1 MEIHK
6 NHIYYQLRYFN
17 FVVIPDIDVRL
28 VDRQRLTDSMHSN
41 IYNQLILI
49 SAPAGYGKTTLLYQ
63 FTKKNPAL
71 NYYWIQGNELAN
83 SPISLLK
90 LFTES
95 FRSKIN
101 TFGDEYYFLLET
113 YEKEIDI
120 DNNIYNEFLLHFK
133 NEISKLNGNNILI
146 LDDFQVLEQSNQK
159 NKINELVNSLI
170 KDKIHGLTIIISS
183 REDFDIKTAKL
194 EAKRNLFKVSTN
206 DLEFNNE
213 ELKVLA
219 LDIYNLSLKTDEIDI
234 LQNLASGWA
243 AAFHLVFQKGKN
255 WLNELENVKYDDI
268 FRYFT
273 EDIFLNLTDEIRDF
287 IMNSVVLDN
296 FSEIDTNTL
305 FNISNSA
312 GILNQIVK
320 KKIFI
325 ETYKDGNNI
334 KQYSYQKLFKE
345 YLLKRL
351 NETNNISVFKNASE
365 YYKKKGDLKK
375 YLFYLLKAGQT
386 DNAVKYFHSIAI
398 SLIRDSDFRSYME
411 CLKLFELDSFCDIG
425 FLKYHQY
432 RLALFTGKP
441 IDDLE
446 YLIQE
451 IKSSYLSEY
460 DISIVLAECYFFKN
474 RYVKAEDILVFLL
487 KNTLTAEQS
496 YYCNYLLARTYYRK
510 GADNYKKAIDICEK
524 FGSPESHNVYSA
536 EFTKILGNIYNDMGK
551 ITLAIHFYESIIS
564 DKGNYVI
571 NLKQIANLV
580 ELYSTIGD
588 YENAYEYLC
597 DLESSANDTNF
608 SIIQN
613 IVLRA
618 NVRFL
623 NNIGDYKEAIKYL
636 NKTLKETDTN
646 RNEILLMTKY
656 LELSEIYWNWN
667 KFNESKE
674 VFILA
679 ENIFKNQKSDNY
691 LDIIIPYYK
700 QFIADNSQDFKKT
713 ESALLNIL
721 RWHEVNKIEKTLGYL
736 LFHTACFYL
745 NDRQFHLTI
754 HYSTQAFNLLHKH
767 GMYSFLEN
775 RIINSRVLFDF
786 AVCQSINAKF
796 IKEIGIR
803 FLKKPDL
810 PFLRE
815 EYSIELNE
823 KINRFID
830 IRLRCF
836 GLTELCLRGDLV
848 TEDKW
853 IRKKSK
859 ILLVFLMS
867 DPTRIHTKDEIMD
880 IFFDDLPADK
890 ADVVYHSAIYNIR
903 TALKIYDI
911 KSDKPKRSKDK
922 TFDYNPQ
929 YILYEDKT
937 LRLNP
942 DFYYTSES
950 IEFEKHYNKTRLP
963 ALSKEEKI
971 SHSVKAIKM
980 YKGDFLPG
988 YYDSWC
994 EELRVKYKNMY
1005 ITLCEELI
1013 KLLESES
1020 KYEEVIKY
1028 SELLLNE
1035 DKLNDSAH
1043 ISIINA
1049 HTKLGNI
1056 KMAKS
1061 RYEIMLK
1068 IYDEELGEK
1077 PQPKTLDKITLIL
1090 S

>member
-1 MEIHK
+1 M
-6 NHIYYQLRYFN
+6 
-17 FVVIPDIDVRL
+17 
-28 VDRQRLTDSMHSN
+28 
-41 IYNQLILI
+41 
-49 SAPAGYGKTTLLYQ
+49 
-63 FTKKNPAL
+63 
-71 NYYWIQGNELAN
+71 
-83 SPISLLK
+83 
-90 LFTES
+90 
-95 FRSKIN
+95 
-101 TFGDEYYFLLET
+101 
-113 YEKEIDI
+113 
-120 DNNIYNEFLLHFK
+120 
-133 NEISKLNGNNILI
+133 
-146 LDDFQVLEQSNQK
+146 
-159 NKINELVNSLI
+159 
-170 KDKIHGLTIIISS
+170 
-183 REDFDIKTAKL
+183 
-194 EAKRNLFKVSTN
+194 
-206 DLEFNNE
+206 
-213 ELKVLA
+213 
-219 LDIYNLSLKTDEIDI
+219 
-234 LQNLASGWA
+234 
-243 AAFHLVFQKGKN
+243 
-255 WLNELENVKYDDI
+255 
-268 FRYFT
+268 
-273 EDIFLNLTDEIRDF
+273 
-287 IMNSVVLDN
+287 
-296 FSEIDTNTL
+296 
-305 FNISNSA
+305 
-312 GILNQIVK
+312 
-320 KKIFI
+320 
-325 ETYKDGNNI
+325 
-334 KQYSYQKLFKE
+334 
-345 YLLKRL
+345 
-351 NETNNISVFKNASE
+351 
-365 YYKKKGDLKK
+365 
-375 YLFYLLKAGQT
+375 
-386 DNAVKYFHSIAI
+386 
-398 SLIRDSDFRSYME
+398 
-411 CLKLFELDSFCDIG
+411 
-425 FLKYHQY
+425 
-432 RLALFTGKP
+432 
-441 IDDLE
+441 
-446 YLIQE
+446 
-451 IKSSYLSEY
+451 
-460 DISIVLAECYFFKN
+460 
-474 RYVKAEDILVFLL
+474 
-487 KNTLTAEQS
+487 
-496 YYCNYLLARTYYRK
+496 
-510 GADNYKKAIDICEK
+510 
-524 FGSPESHNVYSA
+524 
-536 EFTKILGNIYNDMGK
+536 
-551 ITLAIHFYESIIS
+551 
-564 DKGNYVI
+564 
-571 NLKQIANLV
+571 
-580 ELYSTIGD
+580 
-588 YENAYEYLC
+588 
-597 DLESSANDTNF
+597 ESSANDTNF

-646 RNEILLMTKY
+646 RNAILLMTKY

-700 QFIADNSQDFKKT
+700 QFIAGNSQDILKT

-745 NDRQFHLTI
+745 NDSQFQLTI

-775 RIINSRVLFDF
+775 RVINSRVLFDF
-786 AVCQSINAKF
+786 AVCQNIKVKF

-803 FLKKPDL
+803 FLNKPDL
-810 PFLRE
+810 PFLRV

-823 KINRFID
+823 KIIRFID

-922 TFDYNPQ
+922 TYDYNPQ

-950 IEFEKHYNKTRLP
+950 VEFEKHYNKTRLS
-963 ALSKEEKI
+963 ALSNEEKI
-971 SHSVKAIKM
+971 THSIKAIEM

-1013 KLLESES
+1013 KILETEARH
-1020 KYEEVIKY
+1020 EEVIKY
-1028 SELLLNE
+1028 SELLLKE
-1035 DKLNDSAH
+1035 DKLNDQVH
-1043 ISIINA
+1043 LSIINA
-1049 HTKLGNI
+1049 YAKLGNI